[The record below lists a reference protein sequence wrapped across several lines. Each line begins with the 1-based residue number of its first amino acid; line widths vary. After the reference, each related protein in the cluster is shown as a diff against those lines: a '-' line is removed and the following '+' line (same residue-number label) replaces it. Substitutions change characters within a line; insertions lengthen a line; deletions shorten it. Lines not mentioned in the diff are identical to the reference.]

1 MGFIGD
7 HGAVVGVHV
16 SRDAE
21 LGVDRLRH
29 TATATA
35 MVTATA
41 TVKARQWRQ
50 PLRRGHDQLCPSRFY
65 EAASPS
71 TVTEWMVNPCRF
83 RSTDLMRDQPDGL
96 TVLVCRTGRVVVC
109 RGCCPGPP
117 RSPIAV

>member
-1 MGFIGD
+1 VGFTGD
-7 HGAVVGVHV
+7 HGVVVGVHA

-29 TATATA
+29 TA
-35 MVTATA
+35 TATA

-71 TVTEWMVNPCRF
+71 TVTE
-83 RSTDLMRDQPDGL
+83 
-96 TVLVCRTGRVVVC
+96 
-109 RGCCPGPP
+109 
-117 RSPIAV
+117 